1 MNLAKTNVCKNNGP
15 TMGLMQKFFE
25 QFAHPKGVLGRV
37 VGTIMAYN
45 PSNRERM
52 RWTLSLL
59 HIQGNDRVLE
69 IGFGPGLA
77 IEQISKITPDGF
89 IGGVDHSEVMVRQAR
104 KRNAS
109 AIREG
114 RVDLRLGS
122 VSNPPA
128 FGKPFDKIFSI
139 NSIQFWEN
147 PVEDLKGLRQL
158 LKSGGRIVI
167 TFQPR
172 NPGATDEDAE
182 RMGKE
187 IVAYLV
193 GAGFSQIRM
202 EKRSMKPVS
211 SICVLGV
218 K

>member
-139 NSIQFWEN
+139 NSIQVWEN

-158 LKSGGRIVI
+158 LKSGGRMILPVGTRFTAQELVLVAKDGEGRVTTRQI
-167 TFQPR
+167 LPVRFVPLTGDHPR
-172 NPGATDEDAE
+172 END
-182 RMGKE
+182 
-187 IVAYLV
+187 
-193 GAGFSQIRM
+193 
-202 EKRSMKPVS
+202 
-211 SICVLGV
+211 
-218 K
+218 